1 MAPCHLCTARRMRKP
16 LTLALSADPRAA
28 PFWRTTLALLLAVI
42 SWLALTPAPPPEAG
56 LFWDKLNHFAAF
68 ASLAV
73 AGFMGFQRRWV
84 PVALGL
90 LAYGGLIEVLQSFTP
105 TRVGEWVDLLADGI
119 GIALGLGLAA
129 TVARW
134 VAAPRRSRPG

>member
-1 MAPCHLCTARRMRKP
+1 MTHPMPERLR
-16 LTLALSADPRAA
+16 LALSAHPRAA
-28 PFWRTTLALLLAVI
+28 PVWRALLALLLAVI

-56 LFWDKLNHFAAF
+56 LLWDKLNHFAAF

-90 LAYGGLIEVLQSFTP
+90 LTYGGLIELLQSLTS
-105 TRVGEWVDLLADGI
+105 TRVGDGVDLLADAI

-129 TVARW
+129 TVARRA
-134 VAAPRRSRPG
+134 AAPRRAPPG